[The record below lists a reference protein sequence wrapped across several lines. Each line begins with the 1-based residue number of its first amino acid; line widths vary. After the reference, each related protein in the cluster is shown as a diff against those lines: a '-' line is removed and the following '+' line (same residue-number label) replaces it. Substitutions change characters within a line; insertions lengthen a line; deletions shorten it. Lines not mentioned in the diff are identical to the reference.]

1 MAAAVP
7 SAPVRIRGGPPMPTV
22 KRAPVAATDDWQ
34 QLQLLAPF
42 PEQRAYELLR
52 PVVLF
57 GRAPAERA
65 GATGTAE
72 RTLYRRAARFDAE
85 GLASLFARFCWVVR

>member
-1 MAAAVP
+1 M
-7 SAPVRIRGGPPMPTV
+7 PVV
-22 KRAPVAATDDWQ
+22 KRPHVAPTDDWQ

-65 GATGTAE
+65 DETGTAE
-72 RTLYRRAARFDAE
+72 RTIYRRAAGPRRGYA
-85 GLASLFARFCWVVR
+85 

>member
-1 MAAAVP
+1 M
-7 SAPVRIRGGPPMPTV
+7 PVV
-22 KRAPVAATDDWQ
+22 KRPPREPTDDWQ

-57 GRAPAERA
+57 GRPPAERA
-65 GATGTAE
+65 DETGTRLVRPAPS
-72 RTLYRRAARFDAE
+72 RRSTA
-85 GLASLFARFCWVVR
+85 FA